1 MQLWQCLLTC
11 VWQDGIFFPT
21 LFFSNPSPVCLVKQS
36 KSEPASTMILRKLVN
51 VNGENS
57 SCYVFLGK
65 KLKIAPV
72 SKSWA
77 LRRPTQQIPV
87 GNWEELVS
95 RKLGPWKQENSLNDQ
110 EHCQWRRKKS
120 REDTHRAF
128 WGDCVGF
135 QVTPP
140 KTNNKTTN
148 HEIILPLLLY

>member
-1 MQLWQCLLTC
+1 MLIGNLSVFINYDLEKCNC
-11 VWQDGIFFPT
+11 GSVFSHVCDRMG
-21 LFFSNPSPVCLVKQS
+21 FFSNPIPVCLVKQS
-36 KSEPASTMILRKLVN
+36 KSEPASMMILRKLVN

-95 RKLGPWKQENSLNDQ
+95 RKLGP
-110 EHCQWRRKKS
+110 
-120 REDTHRAF
+120 
-128 WGDCVGF
+128 
-135 QVTPP
+135 
-140 KTNNKTTN
+140 
-148 HEIILPLLLY
+148 